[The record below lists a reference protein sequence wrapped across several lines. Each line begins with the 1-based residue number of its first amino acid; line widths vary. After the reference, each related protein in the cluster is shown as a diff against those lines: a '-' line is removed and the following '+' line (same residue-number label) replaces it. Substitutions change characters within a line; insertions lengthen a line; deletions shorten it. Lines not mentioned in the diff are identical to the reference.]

1 MRIIAWLAG
10 VPLGILLVL
19 FAVSNRGPVSVGIW
33 PFTESITAPAFVV
46 ALVPFALGLVLGAA
60 FAGLGTMRAH
70 WRHRGAARK
79 VRRMEEQM
87 ADLRAQPTPP
97 RSGAPTRVPPRPSIA
112 APPRP

>member
-33 PFTESITAPAFVV
+33 PFTEGITAPAFVV
-46 ALVPFALGLVLGAA
+46 ALVPFGLGLLLGAG

-70 WRHRGAARK
+70 WRHRSAARK
-79 VRRMEEQM
+79 VRRMEEEM
-87 ADLRAQPTPP
+87 AEM
-97 RSGAPTRVPPRPSIA
+97 RSQAKESGHP
-112 APPRP
+112 APPASRS